1 MFSIDTKKDIDRMG
15 MEAYREML
23 EIEIYETHKDAYGV
37 KGRHYKFEDMS
48 IEELIAEANE
58 LAMVAYDVREHE
70 KFVEECELQSFEGHV
85 AITIADGAEDRLTA
99 LRWMTQMHT
108 WFGLQDVEGYVYNL
122 GFLFTPEGRELVD
135 ELCYVVEFT
144 DWPEVC
150 ESPFM
155 KEAQ

>member
-1 MFSIDTKKDIDRMG
+1 MFYLSLHGVTVIQEGRTTMFSVGTKADIARMG

-48 IEELIAEANE
+48 LEELIAE
-58 LAMVAYDVREHE
+58 
-70 KFVEECELQSFEGHV
+70 

-144 DWPEVC
+144 DWREPQDLGG
-150 ESPFM
+150 
-155 KEAQ
+155 K

>member
-1 MFSIDTKKDIDRMG
+1 MISVEDKHDIDRMG
-15 MEAYREML
+15 VEAYREML
-23 EIEIYETHKDAYGV
+23 EIEIYETHKDAHGV

-48 IEELIAEANE
+48 LEELIAEANE
-58 LAMVAYDVREHE
+58 LAHIAEQVREQE
-70 KFVEECELQSFEGHV
+70 KFFAEWALQSFEHRV
-85 AITIADGAEDRLTA
+85 AITIADGAGDRLTA

-144 DWPEVC
+144 DWREPQDLGG
-150 ESPFM
+150 
-155 KEAQ
+155 K

>member
-1 MFSIDTKKDIDRMG
+1 MLSVDTKKDIDRMG

-48 IEELIAEANE
+48 LEELLAEANE

-70 KFVEECELQSFEGHV
+70 KFVEECELQSFEGQIALTMDV
-85 AITIADGAEDRLTA
+85 AGDRLTA

-144 DWPEVC
+144 DWR
-150 ESPFM
+150 
-155 KEAQ
+155 EAQ